1 MQFSL
6 LYKLKRFEGLIW
18 LLVLAL
24 YTQAMMPVQTHTQ
37 MVQDDSGRM
46 VVVCTLE
53 GTKTVQVGDDGQI
66 IEVDSLASSK
76 HDSAAWTFSDLMA
89 AAAPFAE
96 SPQIHQPELNTSDF
110 PAYYQLALRNNRQQI
125 RSIRAPPRIS

>member
-1 MQFSL
+1 MQFGL
-6 LYKLKRFEGLIW
+6 FNKLKKFEALVW
-18 LLVLAL
+18 LLALAL

-37 MVQDDSGRM
+37 VVQDDTGRM

-53 GTKTVQVGDDGQI
+53 GMKTVQVIDGQI

-76 HDSAAWTFSDLMA
+76 HESAAWSFSDLMA

-96 SPQIHQPELNTSDF
+96 APTVYPPELNASQ
-110 PAYYQLALRNNRQQI
+110 PPVYYQLALTEGRQQV
-125 RSIRAPPRIS
+125 RAIRAPPRIS